1 MASVTSLTA
10 SVHQRLATAL
20 SATLPTADADPLLR
34 RSDRADY
41 QANGILALAKKA
53 KANPRELA
61 TQVVARVESGELI
74 GEIEVS
80 GPGFLNITLTDRAIT
95 QNLAARYADDTGRL
109 GVPTA
114 ERPGTTVID
123 YAQPN
128 VAKEMHVGH
137 LRSAVIGDAVVQILE
152 FTGENVVR
160 RHHIGDWGTQF
171 GMLIQ
176 YLDEH
181 PHELDHKDARVS
193 GEEAMSN
200 LDRLY
205 KAARKLFDSDE
216 EFKTRARRRVVDLQA
231 GDPHTLATWQKFVDE
246 SKIYFFSVFEKL
258 DMEVRDAD
266 IVGESGYND
275 MLDETCRLL
284 EESGV
289 AVRSEGALCVF
300 FDDVKGPDGNP
311 VPLIVKKSDGGYGY
325 AATDLSAIRDR
336 VFHLKANSLLYVVDA
351 RQSLHFKMVFE
362 TARRAGWLNDDDVKA
377 FQLAFGTVL
386 GKDGKPFKTREGE
399 TIRLVDLLDE
409 AIDRATAVVRE
420 KAEKVG
426 LTEEEIVEN
435 GRYVGI
441 GAVKYADLSTS
452 AVRDYKFDLDQMVSL
467 NGDTSVYLQYAYARI
482 QSILRKA
489 GEAGPAAHPELE
501 LAPAER
507 ALGLHLDQF
516 GEAVAEV
523 AESYEPHKLA
533 AYLFR
538 LATLLTSFYDQ
549 CPVLKAESPAQ
560 VENRLFLVD
569 LTARTLHRGMAL
581 LATRTPSP
589 HAPPPGYRPP
599 AAGRVALRHPRPGR
613 CRCLPLQSLAWRPFP
628 IRCPSWRPTRAG
640 VCSGLNS
647 RFRRGG

>member
-1 MASVTSLTA
+1 MASVTSLSDNVQQHLA
-10 SVHQRLATAL
+10 SALA
-20 SATLPTADADPLLR
+20 ATLPEAAGADPLLR
-34 RSDRADY
+34 RSDRADF

-61 TQVVARVESGELI
+61 TEVVGRVVTGDVI
-74 GEIEVS
+74 KDVEVS
-80 GPGFLNITLTDRAIT
+80 GPGFLNITLADKAIT
-95 QNLAARYADDTGRL
+95 ENLAARYADDTGRL

-114 ERPGTTVID
+114 ADPGTTVID

-137 LRSAVIGDAVVQILE
+137 LRSAVIGDSVVQLLE
-152 FTGENVVR
+152 FTGENVIR

-181 PHELDHKDARVS
+181 PHELDHEADRVT

-231 GDPHTLATWQKFVDE
+231 GDPHTLAMWQKFVDE

-258 DMEVRDAD
+258 DMEIRDAD

-275 MLDETCRLL
+275 MLAETCRLL

-300 FDDVKGPDGNP
+300 FDDIKGPDGNP
-311 VPLIVKKSDGGYGY
+311 VPLIVQKSDGGYGY

-336 VFHLKANSLLYVVDA
+336 VFNLKANTLLYVVDA
-351 RQSLHFKMVFE
+351 RQALHFRMVFE
-362 TARRAGWLNDDDVKA
+362 TARRAGWLGDDVTA
-377 FQLAFGTVL
+377 VQLAFGTVL
-386 GKDGKPFKTREGE
+386 GKDGKPFKTRAGE
-399 TIRLVDLLDE
+399 TVRLVDLLDE
-409 AIDRATAVVRE
+409 AIDRASAVVRE
-420 KAEKVG
+420 KAQD
-426 LTEEEIVEN
+426 LSEEEIAER
-435 GRYVGI
+435 GAQVGI

-452 AVRDYKFDLDQMVSL
+452 ANRDYKFDLDQMVSL

-489 GEAGPAAHPELE
+489 GEVRPAPHPELP
-501 LAPAER
+501 LADAER
-507 ALGLHLDQF
+507 ALGLHLDSF
-516 GEAVAEV
+516 AETVREAAAEY
-523 AESYEPHKLA
+523 APHKLA
-533 AYLFR
+533 AYLYQ
-538 LATLLTSFYDQ
+538 LASLFTTFYDK
-549 CPVLKAESPAQ
+549 CPVLRAETPEQ
-560 VENRLFLVD
+560 VENRLFLSD
-569 LTARTLHRGMAL
+569 LTARTLHQGMTL
-581 LATRTPSP
+581 MGIRTPEK
-589 HAPPPGYRPP
+589 
-599 AAGRVALRHPRPGR
+599 L
-613 CRCLPLQSLAWRPFP
+613 
-628 IRCPSWRPTRAG
+628 
-640 VCSGLNS
+640 
-647 RFRRGG
+647 

>member
-1 MASVTSLTA
+1 MASVTSLSDSVQQHLA
-10 SVHQRLATAL
+10 SAL
-20 SATLPTADADPLLR
+20 SAVRPEAAGADPLLR

-61 TQVVARVESGELI
+61 GEVVAQVATGGLI
-74 GEIEVS
+74 ADVEVS
-80 GPGFLNITLTDRAIT
+80 GPGFLNITVGDRAIT
-95 QNLAARYADDTGRL
+95 ENLAARYADDTGRL
-109 GVPTA
+109 GVPHA
-114 ERPGTTVID
+114 AHPGTTVID

-137 LRSAVIGDAVVQILE
+137 LRSAVIGDAVVQMLE
-152 FTGENVVR
+152 FTGESVVR

-181 PHELDHKDARVS
+181 PHELDHKDAQDSADTQAS

-205 KAARKLFDSDE
+205 KTARKLFDSDE

-231 GDPHTLATWQKFVDE
+231 GDPHTLAVWQKFVDE

-258 DMEVRDAD
+258 DMEVRDPD

-275 MLDETCRLL
+275 MLAETCRLL

-300 FDDVKGPDGNP
+300 FDDIKGPDGNP
-311 VPLIVKKSDGGYGY
+311 VPLIVQKSDGGYGY

-336 VFHLKANSLLYVVDA
+336 VFHLKADTLLYVVDA

-362 TARRAGWLNDDDVKA
+362 TARKAGWLNEDVRA
-377 FQLAFGTVL
+377 HQLAFGTVL

-399 TIRLVDLLDE
+399 TVRLVDLLDE
-409 AIDRATAVVRE
+409 AIDRASAVVRE
-420 KAEKVG
+420 KAQDLSEA
-426 LTEEEIVEN
+426 EIAER
-435 GRYVGI
+435 GTQVGI

-452 AVRDYKFDLDQMVSL
+452 ANRDYKFDLDQMVSL

-482 QSILRKA
+482 RSILRKA
-489 GEAGPAAHPELE
+489 GEVRPAAHPELA

-507 ALGLHLDQF
+507 ALGLHADAF
-516 GEAVAEV
+516 AETVTEAAREY
-523 AESYEPHKLA
+523 APHKLT
-533 AYLFR
+533 AYLYQ
-538 LATLLTSFYDQ
+538 LASLYTTFYDK
-549 CPVLKAESPAQ
+549 CPVLKAETPEQ
-560 VENRLFLVD
+560 VENRLFLCDV
-569 LTARTLHRGMAL
+569 TARTLHRGMDL
-581 LATRTPSP
+581 LGIRTPE
-589 HAPPPGYRPP
+589 R
-599 AAGRVALRHPRPGR
+599 L
-613 CRCLPLQSLAWRPFP
+613 
-628 IRCPSWRPTRAG
+628 
-640 VCSGLNS
+640 
-647 RFRRGG
+647 

>member
-1 MASVTSLTA
+1 MASVTSLRD
-10 SVHQRLATAL
+10 SVQQHLSSAL
-20 SATLPTADADPLLR
+20 SAALPEAAGADPLLR

-61 TQVVARVESGELI
+61 TQVVSGI
-74 GEIEVS
+74 VTGEVIADVEVS
-80 GPGFLNITLTDRAIT
+80 GPGFLNITVADKAIT
-95 QNLAARYADDTGRL
+95 ENLAARYADDTGRL
-109 GVPTA
+109 GVPYA
-114 ERPGTTVID
+114 AHPGTTVID

-137 LRSAVIGDAVVQILE
+137 LRSAVIGDAMVRLLE

-181 PHELDHKDARVS
+181 PHELDHKESEVS

-205 KAARKLFDSDE
+205 KTARKLFDSDE

-231 GDPHTLATWQKFVDE
+231 GDPRTLAIWQKFVDE
-246 SKIYFFSVFEKL
+246 SKIYFFSVFDKL
-258 DMEVRDAD
+258 DMEVRDPD

-275 MLDETCRLL
+275 MLAETCRLL

-300 FDDVKGPDGNP
+300 FDDIKGPEGNP
-311 VPLIVKKSDGGYGY
+311 VPLIVQKSDGGYGY

-336 VFHLKANSLLYVVDA
+336 VFNLKASTLLYVVDA
-351 RQSLHFKMVFE
+351 RQALHFRMVFE
-362 TARRAGWLNDDDVKA
+362 TARRAGWLNDDVTA
-377 FQLAFGTVL
+377 VQLAFGTVL

-399 TIRLVDLLDE
+399 TVKLEGLLDE
-409 AIDRATAVVRE
+409 AVERATAVVRE

-435 GRYVGI
+435 GRYVGV

-467 NGDTSVYLQYAYARI
+467 NGDTSVYLQYAYARV

-489 GEAGPAAHPELE
+489 GEARPAAHPELA

-516 GEAVAEV
+516 AETVLEV
-523 AESYEPHKLA
+523 AAAREPHKMA
-533 AYLFR
+533 AYLYQ
-538 LATLLTSFYDQ
+538 LASLLTSFYDQ
-549 CPVLKAESPAQ
+549 CPVLKADSPAQ
-560 VENRLFLVD
+560 VANRLFLVD
-569 LTARTLHRGMAL
+569 LTARTLHEGMAL
-581 LATRTPSP
+581 LGIRTP
-589 HAPPPGYRPP
+589 GK
-599 AAGRVALRHPRPGR
+599 L
-613 CRCLPLQSLAWRPFP
+613 
-628 IRCPSWRPTRAG
+628 
-640 VCSGLNS
+640 
-647 RFRRGG
+647 

>member
-10 SVHQRLATAL
+10 SVHQRLANAL
-20 SATLPTADADPLLR
+20 SAALPEAAAADPLLR
-34 RSDRADY
+34 RSDRADF

-61 TQVVARVESGELI
+61 AQVVERVVTGDLI
-74 GEIEVS
+74 GDIEVS
-80 GPGFLNITLTDRAIT
+80 GPGFLNITVTDRAIT
-95 QNLAARYADDTGRL
+95 ENLAARATDPAGRL
-109 GVPTA
+109 GVPHA
-114 ERPGTTVID
+114 DHPGTTVID

-137 LRSAVIGDAVVQILE
+137 LRSAVIGDSVVQLLE
-152 FTGENVVR
+152 FTGETVVR

-181 PHELDHKDARVS
+181 PHELDHKAGEVS

-205 KAARKLFDSDE
+205 KAARRKFDSDE

-231 GDPHTLATWQKFVDE
+231 GDPRTLQMWQKFVDE

-258 DMEVRDAD
+258 DMEIRDAD

-275 MLDETCRLL
+275 MLAETCRLL

-300 FDDVKGPDGNP
+300 FDDVLGPDGNP
-311 VPLIVKKSDGGYGY
+311 VPLIVQKSDGGYGY

-336 VFHLKANSLLYVVDA
+336 VFNQKADTLLYVVDA

-362 TARRAGWLNDDDVKA
+362 TARRAGWLNEGVKA
-377 FQLAFGTVL
+377 QQLAFGTVL

-399 TIRLVDLLDE
+399 TVRLVDLLDE
-409 AIDRATAVVRE
+409 AIDRASAVVRE
-420 KAEKVG
+420 KA
-426 LTEEEIVEN
+426 LDLSEEEIAER
-435 GRYVGI
+435 GAQVGI

-452 AVRDYKFDLDQMVSL
+452 ASRDYKFDLDQMVSL

-489 GEAGPAAHPELE
+489 GEAVPAAHPELE
-501 LAPAER
+501 LTEAER
-507 ALGLHLDQF
+507 ALGLHADRF
-516 GEAVAEV
+516 AETVAEAA
-523 AESYEPHKLA
+523 AEYAPHKLT
-533 AYLFR
+533 AYLYQ
-538 LATLLTSFYDQ
+538 LASLYTTFYDK
-549 CPVLKAESPAQ
+549 CPVLKAETPEQ
-560 VENRLFLVD
+560 VENRLFLCDV
-569 LTARTLHRGMAL
+569 TARTLHQGMAL
-581 LATRTPSP
+581 LGIRTPE
-589 HAPPPGYRPP
+589 R
-599 AAGRVALRHPRPGR
+599 L
-613 CRCLPLQSLAWRPFP
+613 
-628 IRCPSWRPTRAG
+628 
-640 VCSGLNS
+640 
-647 RFRRGG
+647 

>member
-1 MASVTSLTA
+1 MASVTSLSDSVQQHLA
-10 SVHQRLATAL
+10 SAL
-20 SATLPTADADPLLR
+20 SAALPEAADADPLLR

-61 TQVVARVESGELI
+61 TRVVSGI
-74 GEIEVS
+74 VTGEVIADVEVS
-80 GPGFLNITLTDRAIT
+80 GPGFLNITVADRAIT
-95 QNLAARYADDTGRL
+95 ENLASRYADDTGRL
-109 GVPTA
+109 GVPYA
-114 ERPGTTVID
+114 AHPGTTVID

-137 LRSAVIGDAVVQILE
+137 LRSAVIGDAMVRLLE
-152 FTGENVVR
+152 FTGESVVR

-181 PHELDHKDARVS
+181 PHELDHKESEVS

-205 KAARKLFDSDE
+205 KTARRLFDSDE

-231 GDPHTLATWQKFVDE
+231 GDPKTLAIWQKFVDE
-246 SKIYFFSVFEKL
+246 SKIYFFSVFDKL
-258 DMEVRDAD
+258 DMEVRDPD

-275 MLDETCRLL
+275 MLAETCRLL

-300 FDDVKGPDGNP
+300 FDDIKGPEGNP
-311 VPLIVKKSDGGYGY
+311 VPLIVQKSDGGYGY

-336 VFHLKANSLLYVVDA
+336 VFNLKASTLLYVVDA
-351 RQSLHFKMVFE
+351 RQALHFRMVFE
-362 TARRAGWLNDDDVKA
+362 TARRAGWLNDDVTA
-377 FQLAFGTVL
+377 VQLAFGTVL

-399 TIRLVDLLDE
+399 TVKLENLLDE
-409 AIDRATAVVRE
+409 AVERATAVVRE
-420 KAEKVG
+420 KAGKVG
-426 LTEEEIVEN
+426 LTEDEIVEN
-435 GRYVGI
+435 GRYVGV

-489 GEAGPAAHPELE
+489 GEARPAAHPELA

-516 GEAVAEV
+516 AETVLEV
-523 AESYEPHKLA
+523 AAAREPHKMA
-533 AYLFR
+533 AYLYQ
-538 LATLLTSFYDQ
+538 LASLLTSFYDQ
-549 CPVLKAESPAQ
+549 CPVLKADSPAQ

-569 LTARTLHRGMAL
+569 LTARTLHEGMAL
-581 LATRTPSP
+581 LGIRTP
-589 HAPPPGYRPP
+589 GK
-599 AAGRVALRHPRPGR
+599 L
-613 CRCLPLQSLAWRPFP
+613 
-628 IRCPSWRPTRAG
+628 
-640 VCSGLNS
+640 
-647 RFRRGG
+647 

>member
-10 SVHQRLATAL
+10 SVHQRLASAL
-20 SATLPTADADPLLR
+20 SATLPETGAADPLLR
-34 RSDRADY
+34 RSDRADF
-41 QANGILALAKKA
+41 QANGILALAKRA

-61 TQVVARVESGELI
+61 AQVVGHVVTGDVIKEV
-74 GEIEVS
+74 EVS
-80 GPGFLNITLTDRAIT
+80 GPGFLNVTVTDRAIT
-95 QNLAARYADDTGRL
+95 ENLAARAADPDGRL
-109 GVPTA
+109 GVPYA
-114 ERPGTTVID
+114 EQPGTTVID

-137 LRSAVIGDAVVQILE
+137 LRSAVIGDSVVQLLE

-181 PHELDHKDARVS
+181 PHELDHKASEVS

-205 KAARKLFDSDE
+205 KAARRLFDSDE

-231 GDPHTLATWQKFVDE
+231 GDAHTVAMWQKFVDE

-258 DMEVRDAD
+258 DMDVRDAD

-275 MLDETCRLL
+275 MLAETCRLL

-300 FDDVKGPDGNP
+300 FDDVKGPDGNK
-311 VPLIVKKSDGGYGY
+311 VPLIVQKSDGGYGY

-336 VFHLKANSLLYVVDA
+336 VFNLKANNLLYVVDA

-362 TARRAGWLNDDDVKA
+362 TARRAGWLNGDVTA
-377 FQLAFGTVL
+377 YQLAFGTVL

-399 TIRLVDLLDE
+399 TVRLVDLLDE
-409 AIDRATAVVRE
+409 AIERASAVVRE
-420 KAEKVG
+420 KAQD
-426 LTEEEIVEN
+426 LTEEEIAER
-435 GRYVGI
+435 GAQVGI

-452 AVRDYKFDLDQMVSL
+452 ANRDYKFDLDQMVSL

-489 GEAGPAAHPELE
+489 QEVRPAAHPELE
-501 LAPAER
+501 LTQAER
-507 ALGLHLDQF
+507 ALGLHADAF
-516 GEAVAEV
+516 AETV
-523 AESYEPHKLA
+523 RESAEEYAPHKLA
-533 AYLFR
+533 AYLYQ
-538 LATLLTSFYDQ
+538 LASLYTSFYDK
-549 CPVLKAESPAQ
+549 CPVLKAETPEQ
-560 VENRLFLVD
+560 VENRLFLCDV
-569 LTARTLHRGMAL
+569 TARTLHQGMAL
-581 LATRTPSP
+581 LGIRTPE
-589 HAPPPGYRPP
+589 R
-599 AAGRVALRHPRPGR
+599 L
-613 CRCLPLQSLAWRPFP
+613 
-628 IRCPSWRPTRAG
+628 
-640 VCSGLNS
+640 
-647 RFRRGG
+647 

>member
-1 MASVTSLTA
+1 MASVTSLSDSVQQHLA
-10 SVHQRLATAL
+10 SAL
-20 SATLPTADADPLLR
+20 SAALPEAAGADPLLR

-61 TQVVARVESGELI
+61 TQVVSGI
-74 GEIEVS
+74 VTGEVIADVEVS
-80 GPGFLNITLTDRAIT
+80 GPGFLNITVADKAIT
-95 QNLAARYADDTGRL
+95 ENLAARYADDTGRL
-109 GVPTA
+109 GVPYA
-114 ERPGTTVID
+114 AHPGTTVID

-137 LRSAVIGDAVVQILE
+137 LRSAVIGDAMVRLLE

-181 PHELDHKDARVS
+181 PHELDHKESEVS

-205 KAARKLFDSDE
+205 KTARKLFDSDE

-231 GDPHTLATWQKFVDE
+231 GDPATLATWQKFVDE
-246 SKIYFFSVFEKL
+246 SKIYFFSVFDKL
-258 DMEVRDAD
+258 DMEVRDPD

-275 MLDETCRLL
+275 MLAETCRLL

-300 FDDVKGPDGNP
+300 FDDIKGPEGNP
-311 VPLIVKKSDGGYGY
+311 VPLIVQKSDGGYGY

-336 VFHLKANSLLYVVDA
+336 VFNLKASTLLYVVDA
-351 RQSLHFKMVFE
+351 RQALHFRMVFE
-362 TARRAGWLNDDDVKA
+362 TARRAGWLNDDVHA
-377 FQLAFGTVL
+377 VQLAFGTIL
-386 GKDGKPFKTREGE
+386 GKDGKPFKTRAGE
-399 TIRLVDLLDE
+399 TVKLEGLLDE
-409 AIDRATAVVRE
+409 AVERATAVVRE

-435 GRYVGI
+435 GRYVGV

-482 QSILRKA
+482 RSILRKA
-489 GEAGPAAHPELE
+489 GEARPAAHPELA

-516 GEAVAEV
+516 AETVLEV
-523 AESYEPHKLA
+523 AAAREPHKMA
-533 AYLFR
+533 AYLYQ
-538 LATLLTSFYDQ
+538 LASLLTSFYDQ
-549 CPVLKAESPAQ
+549 CPVLKADSPAQ

-569 LTARTLHRGMAL
+569 LTARTLHQGMSL
-581 LATRTPSP
+581 LGIRTPEK
-589 HAPPPGYRPP
+589 
-599 AAGRVALRHPRPGR
+599 L
-613 CRCLPLQSLAWRPFP
+613 
-628 IRCPSWRPTRAG
+628 
-640 VCSGLNS
+640 
-647 RFRRGG
+647 

>member
-1 MASVTSLTA
+1 MASVTSLSDSVQQHLA
-10 SVHQRLATAL
+10 SAL
-20 SATLPTADADPLLR
+20 SATLPEAAGADPLLR
-34 RSDRADY
+34 RSDRADF

-61 TQVVARVESGELI
+61 TQVVSQVETGDELI
-74 GEIEVS
+74 KDVEVS
-80 GPGFLNITLTDRAIT
+80 GPGFLNITIADRAIT
-95 QNLAARYADDTGRL
+95 ANLAARYADDTGRL

-114 ERPGTTVID
+114 AQPGTTVID

-137 LRSAVIGDAVVQILE
+137 LRSAVIGDSVVQLLE

-181 PHELDHKDARVS
+181 PHELDHKEAQVT

-231 GDPHTLATWQKFVDE
+231 GDPHTLAMWQKFVDE

-258 DMEVRDAD
+258 DMEIRDAD

-275 MLDETCRLL
+275 MLAETCRLL

-300 FDDVKGPDGNP
+300 FDDIKGPDGNP
-311 VPLIVKKSDGGYGY
+311 VPLIVQKSDGGYGY

-336 VFHLKANSLLYVVDA
+336 VFNLKANTLLYVVDA
-351 RQSLHFKMVFE
+351 RQALHFKMVFE
-362 TARRAGWLNDDDVKA
+362 TARRVGWLNEDVTA

-399 TIRLVDLLDE
+399 TVRLVDLLDE
-409 AIDRATAVVRE
+409 AIDRASAVVRE
-420 KAEKVG
+420 KAQD
-426 LTEEEIVEN
+426 LSEEEIAER
-435 GRYVGI
+435 GAQVGI

-452 AVRDYKFDLDQMVSL
+452 ANRDYKFDLDQMVSL

-489 GEAGPAAHPELE
+489 GGTRPAAHPELA
-501 LAPAER
+501 LAAAER
-507 ALGLHLDQF
+507 ALGLHVDAF
-516 GEAVAEV
+516 AETVAEAA
-523 AESYEPHKLA
+523 AEYAPHKLA
-533 AYLFR
+533 AYLYQ
-538 LATLLTSFYDQ
+538 LASLYTSFYDK
-549 CPVLKAESPAQ
+549 CPVLKAETPQQ
-560 VENRLFLVD
+560 VENRLFLCD
-569 LTARTLHRGMAL
+569 ITARTLHQGMAL
-581 LATRTPSP
+581 LGIRTPEK
-589 HAPPPGYRPP
+589 
-599 AAGRVALRHPRPGR
+599 L
-613 CRCLPLQSLAWRPFP
+613 
-628 IRCPSWRPTRAG
+628 
-640 VCSGLNS
+640 
-647 RFRRGG
+647 